1 MGLTRKIL
9 SQFTL
14 LALAVFPTKHVNA
27 AEFYVN
33 SSDSTSCNLL
43 LDMRGEIAS
52 GDKEKF
58 DSIIVTNIK
67 KLPANCDK
75 LGVIMSLNSDGGDVH
90 VAIDLGYSIRR
101 IQASIFV
108 RPNERCLSSCVLLL
122 AAGVQRTVWG
132 KVGVH
137 RPYFAALD
145 TDASLSQ
152 IKQKRDATNASIR
165 KFLVDMDVS
174 TTLLDM
180 MLMVRPE
187 EIRYLTRE
195 QLAQMRLSGND
206 ANWDE
211 MTTAR
216 QASFYGLTSAEY
228 RSRDAKAKARC
239 DLAGSSIED
248 VIRYQACQDAIILG
262 ISAAE
267 AQKRRSVM
275 GTRCKQTNYKDRF
288 ACMGS
293 VMQGK

>member
-14 LALAVFPTKHVNA
+14 LALAVFPTEHVNA
-27 AEFYVN
+27 AEFYVD
-33 SSDSTSCNLL
+33 SSAPSCTLGL
-43 LDMRGEIAS
+43 HMRGNITA

-58 DSIIVTNIK
+58 DSIIVANIHK
-67 KLPANCDK
+67 SPANCEK
-75 LGVIMSLNSDGGDVH
+75 LVVIMSLNSDGGDVH
-90 VAIDLGYSIRR
+90 VAIDLGYAIRK
-101 IQASIFV
+101 AEPHIFV
-108 RPNERCLSSCVLLL
+108 RGNERCLSSCVLLL
-122 AAGVQRTVWG
+122 AAGVQRTVLG
-132 KVGVH
+132 EVGVH
-137 RPYFAALD
+137 RPYFSALD

-165 KFLVDMDVS
+165 KYLVDMDVS
-174 TTLLDM
+174 TALLDM

-195 QLAQMRLSGND
+195 QLAQMRLSGID

-211 MTTAR
+211 MRTAKL
-216 QASFYGLTSAEY
+216 ASFYGLRSGEY
-228 RSRDAKAKARC
+228 RSRDANAKARC